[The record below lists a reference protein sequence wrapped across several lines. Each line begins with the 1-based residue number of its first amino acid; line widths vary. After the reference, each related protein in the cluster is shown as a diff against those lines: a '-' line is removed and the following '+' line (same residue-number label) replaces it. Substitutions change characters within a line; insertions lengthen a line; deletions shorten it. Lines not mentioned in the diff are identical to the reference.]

1 VFDLDESFH
10 ALQSL
15 DAHGR
20 LALQLGGKIWAEVHG
35 DALSRADQAEY
46 LLRRLNQKATD
57 LGLGFDLDREMREW
71 ELLRRHP
78 VTPLTRRYLA
88 ELSERSEEVRV
99 LRERLADALDGREA
113 AESQLERVRALATHW
128 GLDTELDRALADWR
142 PHCRRQPRSFVH
154 EERIDLL
161 EEEVRRL
168 QRESKAAREAQFM
181 AIGEVEAMR
190 ARMTK
195 AVDAERRA
203 FRIAEHERDRALGAE
218 QKIDELRDEIGRL
231 RGALDF

>member
-1 VFDLDESFH
+1 MFDLDESFH

-46 LLRRLNQKATD
+46 LLRRLNRKATD

-78 VTPLTRRYLA
+78 VTPLTKRYLA
-88 ELSERSEEVRV
+88 ELSERGEEVRE
-99 LRERLADALDGREA
+99 LRERLDDALDSREV
-113 AESQLERVRALATHW
+113 AELRAEQAKALLEKAHW
-128 GLDTELDRALADWR
+128 HSLHHHE
-142 PHCRRQPRSFVH
+142 PHSPVPWDD
-154 EERIDLL
+154 ERIDLL

-168 QRESKAAREAQFM
+168 QRESKAAREAQFV
-181 AIGEVEAMR
+181 AIDRMQQER
-190 ARMTK
+190 ARTK
-195 AVDAERRA
+195 AAER
-203 FRIAEHERDRALGAE
+203 ERDALQAKLRALHG
-218 QKIDELRDEIGRL
+218 KGRP
-231 RGALDF
+231 

>member
-15 DAHGR
+15 NAEGR
-20 LALQLGGKIWAEVHG
+20 KALALADKIWAEVHG

-46 LLRRLNQKATD
+46 LLRRLSQKAAD
-57 LGLGFDLDREMREW
+57 LGLDFDLDREKRAW

-88 ELSERSEEVRV
+88 ELSELTEEVRV

-128 GLDTELDRALADWR
+128 GLATELDRALADWR

-168 QRESKAAREAQFM
+168 QRESKAAREAQFV
-181 AIGEVEAMR
+181 AIDRMQQER
-190 ARMTK
+190 ARTK
-195 AVDAERRA
+195 TAEK
-203 FRIAEHERDRALGAE
+203 ERDNAWAE
-218 QKIDELRDEIGRL
+218 VGRL
-231 RGALDF
+231 RAQLNF

>member
-1 VFDLDESFH
+1 MFDLDESFH

-15 DAHGR
+15 DSEGR
-20 LALQLGGKIWAEVHG
+20 KALVLAGKVWQEVHG
-35 DALSRADQAEY
+35 DALSRVDQAEY
-46 LLRRLNQKATD
+46 LLSRLNRLATD
-57 LGLGFDLDREMREW
+57 LGLDFDLDREKRAW

-78 VTPLTRRYLA
+78 VTPLTKRYLA
-88 ELSERSEEVRV
+88 ELSELTEEVRV

-168 QRESKAAREAQFM
+168 QRESKAAREAEYL
-181 AIGEVEAMR
+181 AIDRMKQER
-190 ARMTK
+190 AR
-195 AVDAERRA
+195 AEA
-203 FRIAEHERDRALGAE
+203 AE
-218 QKIDELRDEIGRL
+218 QKCNVLRSEIRALYYRRGRP
-231 RGALDF
+231 

>member
-1 VFDLDESFH
+1 MFDADQALH
-10 ALQSL
+10 ALEQL
-15 DAHGR
+15 NAEGR
-20 LALQLGGKIWAEVHG
+20 KALALADKIWAEVHG

-57 LGLGFDLDREMREW
+57 LGVGFDLDREMREW

-78 VTPLTRRYLA
+78 VTPLTKRYLA
-88 ELSERSEEVRV
+88 ELAERSEEVSE
-99 LRERLADALDGREA
+99 LRRRLDDALDGREA

-168 QRESKAAREAQFM
+168 QRESKAAREAEYL
-181 AIGEVEAMR
+181 AIDRMQQER
-190 ARMTK
+190 ARTK
-195 AVDAERRA
+195 AAEK
-203 FRIAEHERDRALGAE
+203 ERDNAWAE
-218 QKIDELRDEIGRL
+218 VGRL
-231 RGALDF
+231 RAQLNF

>member
-1 VFDLDESFH
+1 MISPQERFSPMPAHAARGATVFDADQAFH
-10 ALQSL
+10 ALEKL
-15 DAHGR
+15 DGQGR
-20 LALQLGGKIWAEVHG
+20 LALQLAGKIYEEVHG

-57 LGLGFDLDREMREW
+57 LGLSFDLDREMREW

-88 ELSERSEEVRV
+88 ELSERTAEVRV
-99 LRERLADALDGREA
+99 LRDRLADALDGREA

-161 EEEVRRL
+161 EKEVRRL
-168 QRESKAAREAQFM
+168 QRESKAAREAQFV
-181 AIGEVEAMR
+181 AIDRMQQER
-190 ARMTK
+190 ARTK
-195 AVDAERRA
+195 A
-203 FRIAEHERDRALGAE
+203 AE
-218 QKIDELRDEIGRL
+218 QERDELRAEVRWLRHPKGR
-231 RGALDF
+231 

>member
-1 VFDLDESFH
+1 MFDLDESFH

-15 DAHGR
+15 NAEGR
-20 LALQLGGKIWAEVHG
+20 KALALADKIWAEVHG

-46 LLRRLNQKATD
+46 LLSRLNRLATD
-57 LGLGFDLDREMREW
+57 LGLDFDLDREKRAW

-78 VTPLTRRYLA
+78 VTPLTKRYLA
-88 ELSERSEEVRV
+88 ELSERTEEVRE
-99 LRERLADALDGREA
+99 LRERLDDALDGREA
-113 AESQLERVRALATHW
+113 AESQLEKVRALAAHW

-168 QRESKAAREAQFM
+168 QRESKAAREAQFV
-181 AIGEVEAMR
+181 AIDRMQQER
-190 ARMTK
+190 ARTK
-195 AVDAERRA
+195 A
-203 FRIAEHERDRALGAE
+203 AE
-218 QKIDELRDEIGRL
+218 QERDELRAEVRWLRHPKGRP
-231 RGALDF
+231 

>member
-1 VFDLDESFH
+1 MFDADQALH
-10 ALQSL
+10 ALEQL
-15 DAHGR
+15 DGQGR
-20 LALQLGGKIWAEVHG
+20 LALQLAGKIHEEVHG

-57 LGLGFDLDREMREW
+57 LGLSFDLDREMREW

-88 ELSERSEEVRV
+88 ELSERSEEVRE
-99 LRERLADALDGREA
+99 LRERLDDALDGREA

-168 QRESKAAREAQFM
+168 QRESKAAREAQFV
-181 AIGEVEAMR
+181 AIDRMQQER
-190 ARMTK
+190 ARTK
-195 AVDAERRA
+195 AAEK
-203 FRIAEHERDRALGAE
+203 ERDNAWVE
-218 QKIDELRDEIGRL
+218 VGRL
-231 RGALDF
+231 RAQLDF